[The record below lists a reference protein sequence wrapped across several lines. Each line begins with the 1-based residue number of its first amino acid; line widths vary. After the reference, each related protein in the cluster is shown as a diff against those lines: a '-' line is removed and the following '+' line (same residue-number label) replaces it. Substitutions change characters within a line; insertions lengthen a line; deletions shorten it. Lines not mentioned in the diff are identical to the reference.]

1 MKQLIVFTFILSFL
15 FITGCTSLSPYKV
28 PVLQGNIIED
38 KDIEKLRPGRTKD
51 QVLYILGTP
60 LASSPLQSNR
70 WDYFYSIKIGNQNF
84 GERKLTFL
92 YDSDNLLDSWNL
104 EDAIDE

>member
-15 FITGCTSLSPYKV
+15 FIAGCTSLSPYKV

-38 KDIEKLRPGRTKD
+38 KDIEKLRPGLTKD

-60 LASSPLQSNR
+60 LASSPLQSHR

-84 GERKLTFL
+84 GERKLTLL

>member
-1 MKQLIVFTFILSFL
+1 MYK
-15 FITGCTSLSPYKV
+15 SPEKSDGK
-28 PVLQGNIIED
+28 PED
-38 KDIEKLRPGRTKD
+38 KDIEKLRPGLTKD

-60 LASSPLQSNR
+60 LASAPLQSYR

-84 GERKLTFL
+84 GERKLTLL

-104 EDAIDE
+104 EAAIDE

>member
-1 MKQLIVFTFILSFL
+1 MKQLIVLTFTLSFL
-15 FITGCTSLSPYKV
+15 FNTACSSLSPYKV

-38 KDIEKLRPGRTKD
+38 KEIEKLRPGLTKD

-60 LASSPLQSNR
+60 LASSPLQSDR

-84 GERKLTFL
+84 GERKLTLL
-92 YDSDNLLDSWNL
+92 YDSENLLDSWNL
-104 EDAIDE
+104 EDAIEE